1 MDNFNLHGFFKKQYL
16 TEGDITTRPYDLQDH
31 PDIKI
36 FADTLSKMLNVNVE
50 QRLGSGRYNGRGGYY
65 IKMPRQIMYWDRDQ
79 DKIKAEAIFDKIN
92 KLTKEYEFELN
103 DLRYV
108 CSRGEQQLLMVMRYD
123 KCHCALTT
131 IQYNF
136 PRFRTMYISYIGG
149 KNTKDGWQQFL
160 TWTQNQGCDRVTGSA
175 VTESVAKLWAK
186 MYGFERKYITV
197 ELKLNKEQE

>member
-1 MDNFNLHGFFKKQYL
+1 MKSELYVVPPQLVHKYWHMAEPHLKLAIEKG
-16 TEGDITTRPYDLQDH
+16 
-31 PDIKI
+31 
-36 FADTLSKMLNVNVE
+36 
-50 QRLGSGRYNGRGGYY
+50 NG
-65 IKMPRQIMYWDRDQ
+65 
-79 DKIKAEAIFDKIN
+79 
-92 KLTKEYEFELN
+92 EFELN

-108 CSRGEQQLLMVMRYD
+108 CSRGEQQLLMVMRDD

-136 PRFRTMYISYIGG
+136 PKYRTMYITYIGG
-149 KNTKDGWQQFL
+149 KNTKGWLETVFRHGHR
-160 TWTQNQGCDRVTGSA
+160 NQGCDRVTGSA